1 MDYVKEDYLLGNKK
15 IIVGD
20 KLHDMVLEN
29 LGRIYIRYGNS
40 YKEFNSIINSLTA
53 STSSPHKIIIEET
66 GLEDV
71 SSYKNGQLVYDAT
84 AGILYLVYNGE
95 FLILIEYVNT
105 NSSKYVRKTGD
116 TMSGVLVINTKEAP
130 LQVYS
135 TDLIN
140 NMNVEYLGGHSAKE
154 FAQKANDE
162 TITGNWTFNGENE
175 FNAINRFNKT
185 AVFSGTKEAAIRVG
199 QGALITDGD
208 IGSSQFTSGYTGN
221 GWRLSADTN
230 TLEIDNLIVR
240 GILNVYELVVNKIT
254 ATNGAFWVTDSF
266 KVSSIQPLEF
276 LNCSDDAQ
284 INQLNSK
291 TYYIP
296 YSTEGDNYEEQVLDY
311 TTHPLATRSSLT
323 STEDGSSF
331 IKFKYLFQIISA
343 EEFKSKITTLEQY
356 ASDSVLKD
364 SKLIELTD
372 IYGGNFDN
380 QIYRIIP
387 LTDDVKLNETNDS
400 YIYNPT
406 TDIADVNL
414 YYKYFG
420 AIYTTSFSD
429 PGNLGLY
436 ILETEDGEYPVLK
449 PGDILRCQKFNGKS
463 VKQYHAIVLNNI
475 GGTRILV
482 QMCRNNI
489 LNQKTS
495 YIYNEDGS
503 LKSSSEEIDENL
515 YKRSEDYIDD
525 KEDYN
530 VDTANANTLGAP
542 EKDDALVRIGSIFPG
557 DRQNSLYLTS
567 SSDNSP
573 YEDVMVG
580 MNRPDT
586 GVVYCTPRYKTFIK
600 GQKTYYLQ
608 DSTANK
614 SDYTDIADLTG
625 NVKTVWKSY
634 NFTKNTIFV
643 NKKPLVVDG
652 YYINDKE
659 TKVIEPATKT
669 KNDSDKITITL
680 GTQEYKIIE
689 GVYVLKGLNK
699 FEVTFTY
706 NDTVVTEGASC
717 DITYQYYN
725 ETGTL
730 VSATSNGWSIIL
742 LPQRELF
749 GYVKVTYNGLIYYK
763 NFDIHVVSTDLYETL
778 STATEIPIGDT
789 ALLNTDTNTLNDN
802 SWGCSYI
809 TGHEVIEQDSNGNYL
824 TEQNNPIKVRLGNLT
839 GIYNYKY
846 GIKQPHGYGLYGENV
861 FLTGDFY
868 LNNGKSLMDISD
880 TITLAVGD
888 TDRAENNLENLN
900 NQLQDLYNTTNLV
913 NDSLE
918 NLSNGIDGKINTAK
932 EELEKAQ
939 QTTITNYISNNK
951 DSIFHLGLD
960 YSLWALGNA
969 GISLINP
976 NVKYKDKTT
985 DLGQEVDQSTVGDGD
1000 EYILLQGDKVQ
1011 INTYINKDDFKQVV
1025 YTDINPESWDYD
1037 KLTEG
1042 GLFKPAG
1049 VTLKT
1054 GYISEIP
1061 ETVNSVEGLHYILYN
1076 EQYYSFSSY
1085 YIGSVYE
1092 TTESIEPLTNQY
1104 FVFDVE
1110 SAALF
1115 ENGKINAKYIEVQD
1129 VLAIQNDAIKNPD
1142 FKIEQEVVY
1151 GENYPVKDNGN
1162 FVAVSGSTGKIYAK
1176 GGTFE
1181 GNLIVGNKYD
1191 ETNPNYIELSNNFTN
1206 GNTKNIPAISIY
1218 SGQTVSYTIDGE
1230 SKTTTLHNESARFS
1244 GIVNNEPLS
1253 IYTNTNSE
1261 KWSTQLSKE
1270 KTINYSG
1277 AVKAELVGSDYQL
1290 KLSSTTSDDLVI
1302 LFENLE
1308 NKDVLNLEYD
1318 GLATIDMTAKLCGTT
1333 TTNPTEILSTAKGGI
1348 KISLQMK
1355 LVGSDDW
1362 GTVEGSESLYTCT
1375 LYKETG
1381 NKVTLV
1387 THNQNIKINYKYSIF
1402 YPGTYRI
1409 IAEPYYEILP
1419 TGNISS
1425 ETLGDVQFTDSS
1437 DSWGINGGQISG
1449 YGVTVKLDTAG
1460 NKLYWDSKNYKTR
1473 LLGNGLTLGFDNKN
1487 YFGSYFNTEN
1497 SHMILDYQCN
1507 GYGQK
1512 VDGGYISNYVAGNL
1526 IRGFTTILQGRIRY
1540 TTNKYYTFE
1549 GISIMNG
1556 ETYAKGNTTEYSIN
1570 GACYYDGKDLSV
1582 IENKSTYYNDIHDL
1596 YLTRVNT
1603 GSILL
1608 NFGDEWGKLL
1618 NEYFCKE
1625 ENIFVNAT
1633 GIGRGT
1639 SDSESTSKITNG
1651 PLYVTVRAIQSSYLG
1666 SDENSTSSNFTI
1678 GGKSPNT
1685 NNWMQF
1691 YISDDSTLNDGSF
1704 FIQISYC
1711 PNN

>member
-53 STSSPHKIIIEET
+53 STSSPNKIVIEEN

-71 SSYKNGQLVYDAT
+71 SSYKNGQLVYDAA
-84 AGILYLVYNGE
+84 AGILYLVYNDE
-95 FLILIEYVNT
+95 FLILVEYVNT

-140 NMNVEYLGGHSAKE
+140 NMNVEYLDGHSAKE
-154 FAQKANDE
+154 FAQKAKDE

-276 LNCSDDAQ
+276 LNCSDDTQ
-284 INQLNSK
+284 INRLNSE

-296 YSTEGDNYEEQVLDY
+296 YSTEGDNYEEHTLDY

-343 EEFKSKITTLEQY
+343 EEFKSKVTTLEQY
-356 ASDSVLKD
+356 ASVLKD
-364 SKLIELTD
+364 SELIELTD
-372 IYGGNFDN
+372 IYGGDFDN

-429 PGNLGLY
+429 PANLGLY

-495 YIYNEDGS
+495 YVYNEDGS
-503 LKSSSEEIDENL
+503 LKSSSKEIDKNL

-525 KEDYN
+525 EEEYN

-614 SDYTDIADLTG
+614 SDYTDTADLTG
-625 NVKTVWKSY
+625 NAKTVWKSN

-643 NKKPLVVDG
+643 NKKPLVIGG

-680 GTQEYKIIE
+680 RTPEYKTVE
-689 GVYVLKGLNK
+689 GVCVLKALNK
-699 FEVTFTY
+699 IEVTFTY
-706 NDTVVTEGASC
+706 NDTVVTEGVSC
-717 DITYQYYN
+717 DITYQYYD

-730 VSATSNGWSIIL
+730 VSVTINEWSIS
-742 LPQRELF
+742 LPSQKELF
-749 GYVKVTYNGLIYYK
+749 GYVKITYNGLIYYK
-763 NFDIHVVSTDLYETL
+763 NFDIHVVSTDLYKTL
-778 STATEIPIGDT
+778 SSVSEIPIGDT

-809 TGHEVIEQDSNGNYL
+809 TGHEVIEQDSSGNYL

-846 GIKQPHGYGLYGENV
+846 GTKQPHGYGLYGENV

-939 QTTITNYISNNK
+939 QATITNYISDNK
-951 DSIFHLGLD
+951 DTIFHLGLD

-976 NVKYKDKTT
+976 NVKYKNKTA
-985 DLGQEVDQSTVGDGD
+985 DLGQEVDQNTVGDGD

-1011 INTYINKDDFKQVV
+1011 INTYINKDEFKQVV
-1025 YTDINPESWDYD
+1025 YTDIVPDSWEYD

-1042 GLFKPAG
+1042 GLFKPVG

-1054 GYISEIP
+1054 GYVSEIP
-1061 ETVNSVEGLHYILYN
+1061 KTVNSVEGLHYILYN
-1076 EQYYSFSSY
+1076 GQYYSFSSY

-1092 TTESIEPLTNQY
+1092 TTESTEPLTNQY
-1104 FVFDVE
+1104 FVLDIE
-1110 SAALF
+1110 TAALF

-1142 FKIEQEVVY
+1142 FKIDQEVVY
-1151 GENYPVKDNGN
+1151 GENYPVENDEN

-1181 GNLIVGNKYD
+1181 GNLIVGNKYS
-1191 ETNPNYIELSNNFTN
+1191 ETSPDYIELSNNFTD
-1206 GNTKNIPAISIY
+1206 GGTKNIPAISIY
-1218 SGQTVSYTIDGE
+1218 SGQTVSYKIDGE
-1230 SKTTTLHNESARFS
+1230 PKTTTLYNESARFS

-1253 IYTNTNSE
+1253 IYTNTDSE
-1261 KWSTQLSKE
+1261 KQQLSEE
-1270 KTINYSG
+1270 KTISYIG
-1277 AVKAELVGSDYQL
+1277 AVKAEQVGSDYQL
-1290 KLSSTTSDDLVI
+1290 KLSTTSDDLVI
-1302 LFENLE
+1302 LFENIE

-1333 TTNPTEILSTAKGGI
+1333 TTNPVEILSTAKGGI

-1355 LVGSDDW
+1355 LDSDDNW
-1362 GTVEGSESLYTCT
+1362 GTVDGSELLYTCT

-1387 THNQNIKINYKYSIF
+1387 NRSQNIKINYKYSIF
-1402 YPGTYRI
+1402 SPGTYRI
-1409 IAEPYYEILP
+1409 IAEPHYEILP
-1419 TGNISS
+1419 AGNTYSS
-1425 ETLGDVQFTDSS
+1425 VTLGSIQSFPDTS
-1437 DSWGINGGQISG
+1437 DSWGINDGGQISG
-1449 YGVTVKLDTAG
+1449 YSVTATLNADENNT
-1460 NKLYWDSKNYKTR
+1460 LYKDSKNYKTR

-1487 YFGSYFNTEN
+1487 YFGSYFNTNN

-1540 TTNKYYTFE
+1540 TIDGYYTFE

-1556 ETYAKGNTTEYSIN
+1556 ESYAKGDTTKSSIS
-1570 GACYYDGKDLSV
+1570 GAYYYDGKNLSTTDQ
-1582 IENKSTYYNDIHDL
+1582 KDTYYNNTHKL
-1596 YLTRVNT
+1596 YLTRINK

-1608 NFGDEWGKLL
+1608 NFRDEWGELL

-1639 SDSESTSKITNG
+1639 SDSEDTSSITNG
-1651 PLYVTVRAIQSSYLG
+1651 PLYVTVRAIQSSYLE
-1666 SDENSTSSNFTI
+1666 SDENNDISKFTI
-1678 GGKSPNT
+1678 DGKQSNI
-1685 NNWMQF
+1685 NNWIQF